1 MSFAKKSPWV
11 LYFGGAGCNGCGA
24 EVMAAFNGDY
34 GLEKDGF
41 KLTNN
46 PKHADILLL
55 TGGVNNQNRD
65 VIKQLYEQMVEPKAV
80 LAVGD
85 CACDGGLFKDGDN
98 IVGGMEKVVTVDHRI
113 PGCAPDPE
121 SLVAGLK
128 EVLEVFDEKA
138 TDGGE
143 GEE

>member
-11 LYFGGAGCNGCGA
+11 LCFGGAGCNGCSA
-24 EVMAAFNGDY
+24 EVMAAFNADY

-46 PKHADILLL
+46 PKHADVLLL

-65 VIKQLYEQMVEPKAV
+65 VIRQLYEQMAEPKGV

-85 CACDGGLFKDGDN
+85 CACGGGVFKDADN
-98 IVGGMEKVVTVDHRI
+98 IVGGMEDVVPVDHQI
-113 PGCAPDPE
+113 AGCAPDPE

-128 EVLEVFDEKA
+128 KVLEVFDEKA
-138 TDGGE
+138 TDSGE